1 MKKDWQRLPT
11 QLLHEWTQREKRP
24 KAQFHRVK
32 ARQGGGKGG
41 GKGKGGKGKGGKGE
55 GGGGNHGNDA
65 DDGGGGGGLEDW
77 KRYHPDFK
85 QEFAHEADD
94 DREETEWRE
103 RVVLGDP
110 KHPDRSLAFCPS
122 EPSPTRELAR
132 EHAALLALLQV
143 VVMVVVVVVV
153 VVLEDL

>member
-1 MKKDWQRLPT
+1 MSRAAVETRSGIMKKDWQRLPT

-24 KAQFHRVK
+24 KAQ
-32 ARQGGGKGG
+32 
-41 GKGKGGKGKGGKGE
+41 
-55 GGGGNHGNDA
+55 
-65 DDGGGGGGLEDW
+65 
-77 KRYHPDFK
+77 Y
-85 QEFAHEADD
+85 EADD
-94 DREETEWRE
+94 DSEETEWRE